1 MNAIRYMIRR
11 AGPEQLPGVVACLE
25 AAFERHRSAYTQGAF
40 EDTVPNLEA
49 MTRRLEQMTIF
60 CASDKSGHV
69 VGTVACGVTSPGE
82 GHLRGMAVLPEFQ
95 GLGVAEGLLNA
106 VEKELRAHACAR
118 MTLDTTRPL
127 ARAIRFYTRHGF
139 VHTGIVTDFH
149 GMPLFEY
156 EKKL

>member
-1 MNAIRYMIRR
+1 MVSIRYIIRR

-25 AAFERHRSAYTQGAF
+25 AAFERHRSEYTQGAF
-40 EDTVPNLEA
+40 SDTVPGLEA

-60 CASDKSGHV
+60 YASDKSKHV
-69 VGTVACGVTSPGE
+69 VGTIACSVNSPGE

-106 VEKELRAHACAR
+106 AEKELRAHACAR
-118 MTLDTTRPL
+118 VTLDTTRPL
-127 ARAIRFYTRHGF
+127 ARAVRFYTRHGY

-149 GMPLFEY
+149 GMPLYEY
-156 EKKL
+156 EKAL